1 MTITIRLATPDDL
14 PELHP
19 MSARLAL
26 HLGDEPRT
34 PEMLARDAFILPGMR
49 ALIAR
54 DGDVVGYVLMRL
66 TRDAITWRAGYEI
79 AELFVAEGHRG
90 RGIGRRL
97 VGAARLL
104 AQAEGRSSLSVTPSM
119 AALTGQ
125 MGVIRAMPMALA

>member
-14 PELHP
+14 DELHP
-19 MSARLAL
+19 MSARLAR
-26 HLGDEPRT
+26 HLGDAPRT

-54 DGDVVGYVLMRL
+54 DGDVVGYVMMRL
-66 TRDAITWRAGYEI
+66 TRDPITWRAGYEI
-79 AELFVAEGHRG
+79 AELFVTDGHRG

-104 AQAEGRSSLSVTPSM
+104 AEAEGRSTLSVAPEM
-119 AALTGQ
+119 AALTGT
-125 MGVIRAMPMALA
+125 MGAIRAMPMALV